1 LLFATIQINLTQL
14 TMHRIKRCFFKAI
27 GCGTP
32 LAAGI
37 ATWVLLTTG
46 CGKQPAGFTPP
57 PPQVGVETVAS
68 EPLAVTTELPGRIDP
83 IRTSEVRARV
93 AGILLKEI
101 YREGSDVKAGEIL
114 FQIDPAPLQA
124 IYDAA
129 QAALAKAQA
138 NLIQTQAQADRDAVL
153 IKIHA
158 VSQLDYETAVSA
170 AAQANADVLA
180 AKAALETAGLNLGY
194 ATVTAPISGRI
205 GKALATEGALVGQSE
220 VTELAVIQQLD
231 PIYFDFTQS
240 SVDILRLRKQLESGQ
255 FKSIEPGTAKIT
267 LLLEDGSVYPL
278 EGKLLFSDITV
289 DPTTGMV
296 TLRAEF
302 PNPDGLLLPGMFA
315 RGRLEQAVDNKAIT
329 VTMRAVMHGP
339 DGSASVFVVTPDNKV
354 EVRGIKAD
362 TALGNS
368 KWIVTDGLKTGEQV
382 IVEGL
387 QKVQPGMTVV
397 PTPYDSGTNTPA
409 GSQPNP

>member
-1 LLFATIQINLTQL
+1 
-14 TMHRIKRCFFKAI
+14 
-27 GCGTP
+27 
-32 LAAGI
+32 
-37 ATWVLLTTG
+37 
-46 CGKQPAGFTPP
+46 
-57 PPQVGVETVAS
+57 VETVATES
-68 EPLAVTTELPGRIDP
+68 LPVTTELPGRIDP

-93 AGILLKEI
+93 AGILLKEV
-101 YREGSDVKAGEIL
+101 YREGSDVKAGDVL

-124 IYDAA
+124 IYDGA

-138 NLIQTQAQADRDAVL
+138 NLLQTQAQADRDAVL

-220 VTELAVIQQLD
+220 VTELALIQQLD

-315 RGRLEQAVDNKAIT
+315 RGKL
-329 VTMRAVMHGP
+329 
-339 DGSASVFVVTPDNKV
+339 
-354 EVRGIKAD
+354 
-362 TALGNS
+362 
-368 KWIVTDGLKTGEQV
+368 
-382 IVEGL
+382 
-387 QKVQPGMTVV
+387 
-397 PTPYDSGTNTPA
+397 
-409 GSQPNP
+409 